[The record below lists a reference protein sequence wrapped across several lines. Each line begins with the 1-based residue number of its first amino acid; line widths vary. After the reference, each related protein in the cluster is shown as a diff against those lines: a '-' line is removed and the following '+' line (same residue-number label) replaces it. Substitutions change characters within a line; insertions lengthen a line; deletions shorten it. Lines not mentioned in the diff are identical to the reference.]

1 MRLYKLD
8 KLNAVVIDNKELI
21 CDEIISAENF
31 FERLFGLIFMNLKAN
46 QGFLINNCNSIHT
59 FWMRYK
65 IDLLFLDNNNEIIK
79 IYENFRQFKITPVI
93 KNADKVI
100 EFPASTIKKKFLKI
114 GDKLKLIRC
123 F

>member
-8 KLNAVVIDNKELI
+8 KLNAGLIDNKELI

-65 IDLLFLDNNNEIIK
+65 IDLLFHDFGKRRLDFEPYLLILDGL
-79 IYENFRQFKITPVI
+79 E
-93 KNADKVI
+93 
-100 EFPASTIKKKFLKI
+100 LKHDFY
-114 GDKLKLIRC
+114 GQ
-123 F
+123 

>member
-31 FERLFGLIFMNLKAN
+31 FERLFGLIFMDLKAN

-114 GDKLKLIRC
+114 GDKLKLIQC

>member
-8 KLNAVVIDNKELI
+8 KLNAGLIDNKELI